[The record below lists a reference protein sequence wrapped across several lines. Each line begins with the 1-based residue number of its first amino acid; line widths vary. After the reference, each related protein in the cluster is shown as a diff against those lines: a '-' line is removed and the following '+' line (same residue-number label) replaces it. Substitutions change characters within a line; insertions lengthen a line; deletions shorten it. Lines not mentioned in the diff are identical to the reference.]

1 VPQAFSLSPARCK
14 VISDP
19 KLREEIQAHTGSTD
33 ATAKILRSI
42 ERFGTD
48 PSILRYDMNPK
59 PQNRTVR
66 STETVAWAVHALRN
80 RPEPEVVPP
89 SA

>member
-1 VPQAFSLSPARCK
+1 

-19 KLREEIQAHTGSTD
+19 TLRQEIQGYTQSAA
-33 ATAKILRSI
+33 ATSKILRSI

-48 PSILRYDMNPK
+48 PSILRYDVNPK
-59 PQNRTVR
+59 KLTRTAW
-66 STETVAWAVHALRN
+66 SSETVAWAVHAVRD

-89 SA
+89 TA

>member
-1 VPQAFSLSPARCK
+1 VHQPFSLSPSRCAK
-14 VISDP
+14 ISDP
-19 KLREEIQAHTGSTD
+19 TLREEIQVHTQSSD

-59 PQNRTVR
+59 KQMRTFQ
-66 STETVAWAVHALRN
+66 SKETVAWAVHAVRN
-80 RPEPEVVPP
+80 RPEVVPP
-89 SA
+89 EA